1 MPDAEPR
8 DVRALAESLTGA
20 GISPRQKRIP
30 VGVVAF
36 GVSASSSTLPAVT
49 WEPTEE

>member
-1 MPDAEPR
+1 MPDAESR

-20 GISPRQKRIP
+20 GIPPRQKRIP

-36 GVSASSSTLPAVT
+36 GRVDLQQYPSGRDLGAD
-49 WEPTEE
+49 